1 MSCRNKILDLHSEA
15 LHTTDHGIMAHQNY
29 YVCCIGISIIL
40 YYYKALNC
48 IIKIH
53 YFVSSSVIDLT
64 IIETF
69 IIYMTGKMGDS
80 F

>member
-1 MSCRNKILDLHSEA
+1 MTCRNKILDLHSEA
-15 LHTTDHGIMAHQNY
+15 LHITDHGIMAHQYY
-29 YVCCIGISIIL
+29 YVCCIVISIIL
-40 YYYKALNC
+40 YYQALNC

-53 YFVSSSVIDLT
+53 YFVSSSVFDLI

-69 IIYMTGKMGDS
+69 TIYMAEKMDDS

>member
-1 MSCRNKILDLHSEA
+1 MS
-15 LHTTDHGIMAHQNY
+15 HQYY

-40 YYYKALNC
+40 YYYEALNC
-48 IIKIH
+48 IIEIH
-53 YFVSSSVIDLT
+53 YFVSLSVIDLT

-69 IIYMTGKMGDS
+69 IIYMAGKMGDS